1 LFAHATRSSAPA
13 VRALTG
19 ATHRTG
25 CDKALA
31 RVALWVL
38 VAVATVAP
46 QGVKGAAIE
55 DQSLAEKL
63 KRLDEQSKKIED
75 LTADFV
81 EEKHTFLLKEPL
93 VSKGRVRV
101 LGARTRWDTTEPHV
115 STLYTDAKQVALYF
129 PSRKTAEVYPID
141 RRLRPLIVSPIPR
154 LDTLQ
159 RHFRIEQQSDDQAS
173 NDLLLLKL
181 TPKDPALTEFLDEVR
196 VWIDLSVGLAKK
208 VEMIDPDGDRTIIAF
223 SDIRTNTGLTDE
235 DVTWNFSPGTRVVHP
250 LEGEPGSESGDGKP
264 DQP

>member
-1 LFAHATRSSAPA
+1 MTPIVH
-13 VRALTG
+13 
-19 ATHRTG
+19 ATHRG
-25 CDKALA
+25 CLHGIVSRLA
-31 RVALWVL
+31 AWLL
-38 VAVATVAP
+38 AAFIAVAP
-46 QGVKGAAIE
+46 RGVKGAAIE
-55 DQSLAEKL
+55 DQSLAQKL
-63 KRLDEQSKKIED
+63 KQLDEQSKKLED
-75 LTADFV
+75 LTAEFV

-129 PSRKTAEVYPID
+129 PSRKTAEVYPVD

-159 RHFRIEQQSDDQAS
+159 RHFHIEQQSGDQTS
-173 NDLLLLKL
+173 KDLLLLKL

-208 VEMIDPDGDRTIIAF
+208 VEMIDPDGDRTVIEF
-223 SDIRTNTGLTDE
+223 SNLRTNTGVTDA
-235 DVTWNFSPGTRVVHP
+235 DVTWNFPSGTRIVRP
-250 LEGEPGSESGDGKP
+250 LEGEAPPESDERKP